1 MSVTHIV
8 QLQFKPSVSAA
19 TIQDACDRMLDLKQ
33 RCIHPDTQKPYIV
46 SSTGGQDCSVEGI
59 QGGITHAF
67 IVEFESVAHRDYYA
81 KTDPGHLAFGASLI
95 PIVDKVQVIDFQ
107 PGVFVKG

>member
-33 RCIHPDTQKPYIV
+33 RCIHPDT
-46 SSTGGQDCSVEGI
+46 
-59 QGGITHAF
+59 
-67 IVEFESVAHRDYYA
+67 
-81 KTDPGHLAFGASLI
+81 
-95 PIVDKVQVIDFQ
+95 
-107 PGVFVKG
+107 